1 MKLSISTTRQ
11 ENILGYIYLAFSQI
25 LLADLIAI
33 AAYWLGYP
41 LSLVTLNI
49 IYFLVNFVSI
59 VAIFHRFLG
68 SSLQAAWKKI
78 PKCLISVLIGFGVYY
93 WGTILLGFL
102 ITRIDPNFANVNDQ
116 AVTGMVQ
123 ENPIIM
129 GLCTVCFVPV
139 VEETLYRGLIFQQLQ
154 RKHRIWAY
162 IVSAVVFSSIHVVG
176 FIGSAGWL
184 TLLLCFMQYLPAGI
198 ALALAYERAD
208 TIVAPILIHMIINQ
222 IGMSTMR

>member
-1 MKLSISTTRQ
+1 MKLSIATTRQ

-25 LLADLIAI
+25 LLSSLIAI
-33 AAYWLGYP
+33 VAYLWGYP
-41 LSLVTLNI
+41 LSITTLNI
-49 IYFLVNFVSI
+49 IYFLVNFVSV

-68 SSLQAAWKKI
+68 RSLQAAWKNI
-78 PKCLISVLIGFGVYY
+78 PKCLINVLIGFGIYY

-102 ITRIDPNFANVNDQ
+102 ITRIDPSFANVNDQ

-123 ENPIIM
+123 ENPLMMSI
-129 GLCTVCFVPV
+129 CTVILVPV

-154 RKHRIWAY
+154 RKHRALAY
-162 IVSAVVFSSIHVVG
+162 IVSVAVFSAIHVAG
-176 FIGSAGWL
+176 FIGSVNWL
-184 TLLLCFMQYLPAGI
+184 TLLLCFAQYLPAGI
-198 ALALAYERAD
+198 ALAWAYERAD